1 MSWSTHC
8 ITSVANLHNKL
19 TIRKLS
25 LLVCSS
31 AHLYLK
37 YNGVNVIGYLFPMY
51 KPTSHYLL
59 FDFKIKV
66 VLGPDINKL
75 SDRILSR

>member
-1 MSWSTHC
+1 MSWTTHC
-8 ITSVANLHNKL
+8 IAFVANLHNKL

-59 FDFKIKV
+59 FDFKV
-66 VLGPDINKL
+66 VVGPDINNCEA
-75 SDRILSR
+75 